1 MNRQNIILAA
11 SAGIAT
17 ALAMLAVPAVGQ
29 LVSQGSQPAALA
41 GAPSSEIALE
51 CGQCSG

>member
-11 SAGIAT
+11 SAGLAT

-29 LVSQGSQPAALA
+29 MLNQ
-41 GAPSSEIALE
+41 GAPPVDIFGDLASRF
-51 CGQCSG
+51 